1 MVMNA
6 SGPFGLD
13 AVRAVFRV
21 QKISVTQQ
29 LHGERD
35 ANEDADARGQR
46 EARPRFASR
55 SGTEQT
61 GPIRHGLWRH
71 APFVAQI
78 IGQILPRQDGHTRL
92 MDATYDNKSRAI
104 PAIID
109 TRI

>member
-1 MVMNA
+1 MNA
-6 SGPFGLD
+6 SGPFGID

-21 QKISVTQQ
+21 KKISVTRQ

-35 ANEDADARGQR
+35 ANDDADARGQR
-46 EARPRFASR
+46 EARPGLASR
-55 SGTEQT
+55 SGTHQS

-78 IGQILPRQDGHTRL
+78 IGQILPRMDGHTRL
-92 MDATYDNKSRAI
+92 MDATYDNKARAI
-104 PAIID
+104 PAVID